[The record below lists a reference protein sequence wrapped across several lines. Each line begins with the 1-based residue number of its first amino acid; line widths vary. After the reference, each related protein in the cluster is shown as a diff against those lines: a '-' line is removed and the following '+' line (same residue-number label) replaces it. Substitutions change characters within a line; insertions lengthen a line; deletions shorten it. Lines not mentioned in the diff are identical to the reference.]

1 MMSRYRE
8 YVTVVS
14 LRSVGGMV
22 RRRMDEGSIDM
33 PNHRTVMASPV
44 TLTNQPRHL
53 LPRQRRHA
61 TPRWD
66 PAQYGRFANE
76 RDRAF
81 LDLTARIGTSAP
93 RHVVDVGCGPGT
105 LTALLAKRWPNAVVE
120 GIDSSSEMIAV
131 AAHVP
136 GVSFSIADAA
146 DWQPS
151 GDVDVIVSNAALHWI
166 PRHQE
171 LMSEWAAALPSGG
184 WLAVQVPGN
193 FGSPSHALMRTLAEN
208 QRWAP
213 EVRHVI
219 NHTDVVGTP
228 QCYTAVLRDAG
239 LVPDVWVTTYH
250 HLLQGH
256 DPVLQWLRGAG
267 LRPLLAELSPH
278 DAEEF
283 SAQLAAKLREAY
295 PPAPHGTPFPL
306 RRIFAVG
313 RKP

>member
-1 MMSRYRE
+1 MRRPFAACPDEPNPLAIFGWGGWPTPLAPSPCLHPGFMMSRYRE

-166 PRHQE
+166 PRHQV

-239 LVPDVWVTTYH
+239 LVPDVW
-250 HLLQGH
+250 
-256 DPVLQWLRGAG
+256 
-267 LRPLLAELSPH
+267 
-278 DAEEF
+278 
-283 SAQLAAKLREAY
+283 
-295 PPAPHGTPFPL
+295 
-306 RRIFAVG
+306 
-313 RKP
+313 